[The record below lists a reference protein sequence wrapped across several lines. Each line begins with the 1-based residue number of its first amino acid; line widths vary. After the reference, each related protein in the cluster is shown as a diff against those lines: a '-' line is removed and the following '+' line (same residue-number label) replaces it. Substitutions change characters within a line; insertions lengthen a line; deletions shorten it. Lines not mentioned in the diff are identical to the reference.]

1 MAAAVAV
8 MCLASCTK
16 KMDMVYFTNVDEAQ
30 VMQLAKDN
38 APRIQVDDELKI
50 TVYSQAP
57 QATAVF
63 NLPAISALD
72 GSDTEV
78 SSLQKLQTYR
88 VDTQGY
94 INFPVLGKIHAE
106 GMTIDELK
114 SFLTEKV
121 GETVLDP
128 VVNVEFTNFRV
139 LVLGDV
145 NEPGAI
151 EVKRQTYT
159 LLDALADAKDIAD
172 TGRRDNVML
181 LRREGDKMVSH
192 RFDIRDAS
200 IMSSP
205 YFMLRQNDV
214 VYVEPND
221 VKKSNSSVDTDR
233 SYRLQVVSAVISA
246 VSIATSLLI
255 ALVVRK

>member
-94 INFPVLGKIHAE
+94 INFPVLGQIHAE

-192 RFDIRDAS
+192 RFDIRDAN